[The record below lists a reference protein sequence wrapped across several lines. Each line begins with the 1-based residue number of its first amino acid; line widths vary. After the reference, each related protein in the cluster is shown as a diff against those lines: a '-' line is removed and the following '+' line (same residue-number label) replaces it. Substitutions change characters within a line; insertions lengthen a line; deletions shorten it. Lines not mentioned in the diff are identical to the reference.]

1 MSVSI
6 TVWRIASDT
15 PQYEA
20 HNLSGKGAE
29 LSGGRW
35 NRKGTPIVY
44 TSDSR
49 SLACMETVVHLSS
62 GDSLPL
68 NRFLVEVSI
77 PFAVWKSRIEFDRA
91 DHVGWDAEPPGKVSM
106 DWGTAWVQGKTTLL
120 ARVPSVIVPEEIN
133 ILINPLHPD
142 VSKIAAV
149 KVRKWTYDQRLV

>member
-20 HNLSGKGAE
+20 HDLSGKGAD

-35 NRKGTPIVY
+35 NRKGTPMVY

-77 PFAVWKSRIEFDRA
+77 PIALWKSRIELDPA

-120 ARVPSVIVPEEIN
+120 ARVPSVIVPEENN

>member
-1 MSVSI
+1 MSVRI

-20 HNLSGKGAE
+20 HDLSGKGAQ

-35 NRKGTPIVY
+35 NRKGTPMVY

-49 SLACMETVVHLSS
+49 SLACMETGVHFSS

-77 PFAVWKSRIEFDRA
+77 PIAVWKSRIELDSA

-106 DWGTAWVQGKTTLL
+106 YWGTAWMQGKTTLL
-120 ARVPSVIVPEEIN
+120 ARVPSVIVPEENN

>member
-1 MSVSI
+1 M
-6 TVWRIASDT
+6 WRIATDT

-20 HNLSGKGAE
+20 HDLSGKGAQ

-35 NRKGTPIVY
+35 NRKGTPMVY

-49 SLACMETVVHLSS
+49 SLACMETVVHFSS

-77 PFAVWKSRIEFDRA
+77 PIALWKSRIELDPA

-120 ARVPSVIVPEEIN
+120 ARVPSVIVPEENN

>member
-1 MSVSI
+1 
-6 TVWRIASDT
+6 VWRIASDT

-20 HNLSGKGAE
+20 HDLSGKGAE

-35 NRKGTPIVY
+35 NRKGTPMVY

-68 NRFLVEVSI
+68 NRFLVQVSI
-77 PFAVWKSRIEFDRA
+77 PIAVWKSRIELDPA

-106 DWGTAWVQGKTTLL
+106 DWGTAWVQGKTTVL